1 MNDKNI
7 AQELVY
13 GDIEI
18 NAIPSL
24 DLVSSLYNGLSSE
37 DKRLNDYLVSVETSA
52 YTISSD
58 VDARLLQLSNVL
70 SSYSNELCANL
81 SARVDENR
89 VADKAELSNVLSTYS
104 DSLCAAVSA
113 RVDENRVADKAE
125 LSNVLSSYSNE
136 LCANLSARVDENR
149 VADKAELSNVLSTY
163 TDSSVLNL
171 STDLSN
177 SVNEQ
182 FVHLSGDTI
191 DYINVKGMLSVAS
204 EALIDSNVRIAGS
217 FVQGESVRAT

>member
-125 LSNVLSSYSNE
+125 LSNVLS
-136 LCANLSARVDENR
+136 
-149 VADKAELSNVLSTY
+149 TY

-217 FVQGESVRAT
+217 LVQGESVRAT

>member
-104 DSLCAAVSA
+104 DSLCATV
-113 RVDENRVADKAE
+113 
-125 LSNVLSSYSNE
+125 
-136 LCANLSARVDENR
+136 SARVDENR

-177 SVNEQ
+177 SINEQ

>member
-89 VADKAELSNVLSTYS
+89 VADKAELS
-104 DSLCAAVSA
+104 D
-113 RVDENRVADKAE
+113 
-125 LSNVLSSYSNE
+125 
-136 LCANLSARVDENR
+136 
-149 VADKAELSNVLSTY
+149 VLSTY
-163 TDSSVLNL
+163 TDSSILNL

-217 FVQGESVRAT
+217 LVQGESVRAT